1 MKPYAY
7 GVDIGGTTIKAGLF
21 SREGRLL
28 DRWTLPTRTE
38 GGGAEILPDLARWLR
53 KGPVSMDRLEG
64 VGVGVPGPVGPEGI
78 VNGCVNLGWGVT
90 PVERELSRLLD
101 GLPVRAA
108 NDANAAALGEVWQG
122 AGTGARSLL
131 LVTLG
136 TGVGAGIVVNG
147 VILTGAHGSGGEIG
161 HIQVNPGEGEPCRCG
176 KAGCLEQYAS
186 ATGIVRLA
194 RRRGWTGDPTAKA
207 VLDAARAGD
216 AIARL
221 AAEEAGRWLG
231 LALSYVACAVDP
243 EVILLGGGVA
253 RAGEVLLGPVRDQ
266 YRKSVFHGA
275 AETPF
280 ALAALGND
288 AGMYV
293 AVKLILQPQ

>member
-1 MKPYAY
+1 M
-7 GVDIGGTTIKAGLF
+7 
-21 SREGRLL
+21 
-28 DRWTLPTRTE
+28 
-38 GGGAEILPDLARWLR
+38 
-53 KGPVSMDRLEG
+53 
-64 VGVGVPGPVGPEGI
+64 GVGVPGPVGPEGI

-161 HIQVNPGEGEPCRCG
+161 HIQVNPGEGGACRCG

-253 RAGEVLLGPVRDQ
+253 RPGRCCWGRSGTSTGRACSTGQRRPLRPGRSGERRGDVRGGKADFTA
-266 YRKSVFHGA
+266 SV
-275 AETPF
+275 
-280 ALAALGND
+280 ALGQYLPVVT
-288 AGMYV
+288 GV
-293 AVKLILQPQ
+293 GIPLPC